1 MSFINKFL
9 DMIKLNDDIDDE
21 DDFYDDSDDFEDEEE
36 EEEVSCPG
44 RRRSRRDEEDE
55 EEDDYDIPARER
67 NLRKQAS
74 SSGRA
79 ETVIDEDEEEDVKD
93 RGRSA
98 ARAREREKAREKAER
113 EKAERA
119 REQARRERER
129 SQRERE
135 MREAEMRRKAK
146 VTSIRSQRKSDSAV
160 SMELNVL
167 RPSSYDDSYEIAD
180 NLLGGRTVILNLE
193 GMGTD
198 AAQKVIDFTSGVCYA
213 LGGNIQKISSSI
225 FAVTPPGV
233 DISGEAQDMLSGAA
247 EAPDLEAQYR

>member
-21 DDFYDDSDDFEDEEE
+21 DDYYDDADDAEDET
-36 EEEVSCPG
+36 EEEVRP
-44 RRRSRRDEEDE
+44 RRHRSRRDDED

-67 NLRKQAS
+67 NMRKQAS
-74 SSGRA
+74 SSRFA
-79 ETVIDEDEEEDVKD
+79 DADDEDTEEDIKD

-113 EKAERA
+113 ERAEKA
-119 REQARRERER
+119 REQARRDRER
-129 SQRERE
+129 RDRERE
-135 MREAEMRRKAK
+135 LREAEARRKSK
-146 VTSIRSQRKSDSAV
+146 VTSIRGQRKSDSSAG
-160 SMELNVL
+160 MELNVL
-167 RPSSYDDSYEIAD
+167 RPSSYEDSREIAD
-180 NLLGGRTVILNLE
+180 NLLEGRTVILNLE

-198 AAQKVIDFTSGVCYA
+198 AGQKIIDFISGVCYA
-213 LGGNIQKISSSI
+213 LGGDIQKISSSI

-233 DISGEAQDMLSGAA
+233 DISGETQGMLGSAA